1 MAYFW
6 RGGVS
11 AVKYLQQ
18 ALILQNL
25 GLLSMSPGSFFFT
38 SNSFHQQRKDA
49 SDNNNNVLSAGTK

>member
-25 GLLSMSPGSFFFT
+25 GLLSMSPGSFFT
-38 SNSFHQQRKDA
+38 SNSFRQQRKDA